1 MCDDE
6 QARMLEGS
14 EFQTKVASTLKL
26 RETKV
31 VRTRGTDIRFFD
43 LWRSVENVQECG
55 NYANGGGKPI
65 EVDNVWKKQTKT
77 AV

>member
-1 MCDDE
+1 VDFKKKKKKKKKCYGMCMCDDE

-14 EFQTKVASTLKL
+14 EFQTKVASTLKP

-55 NYANGGGKPI
+55 N
-65 EVDNVWKKQTKT
+65 
-77 AV
+77 